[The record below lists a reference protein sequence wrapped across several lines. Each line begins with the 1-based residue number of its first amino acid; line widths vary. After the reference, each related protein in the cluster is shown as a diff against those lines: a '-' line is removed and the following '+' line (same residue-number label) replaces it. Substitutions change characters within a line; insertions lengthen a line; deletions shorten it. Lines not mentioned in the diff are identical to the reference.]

1 LILVPVLLGAAGPGW
16 PVEAGWQ
23 LGWFLVGVA
32 ASRQPLP
39 GRRLRMAGV
48 NGQGASHEVDT
59 GGIALSES
67 FGMLLRRV
75 RGAAGLTQEELAE
88 RAQLTD
94 RGIRY
99 LERGLRRPNRDTVQR
114 LARALELGADG
125 KAAFAAA
132 ARAHQPEVFVSRG
145 ELRLPPYPLV
155 GREHDITRVRD
166 HLVRHEGRLLT
177 LTGPGGVGKTSL
189 ALVAA
194 AGVRAA
200 FPGGVTWV
208 SLASLA
214 DPALLSTAVAHGL
227 GLMDTG
233 SGHAVA
239 SIHAALD
246 ERPTLMV
253 LDNLEHLAAG
263 RFLSDLLATCPQLTV
278 LATSRSPLGIRA
290 EREFPVRPLPTPR
303 DVPGLPVHAVAAS
316 PSVDLFLRRAQAVQ
330 PPCVL
335 TETNAPAIAEICR
348 RLDGLPLAIELAAA
362 RIRVLSPP
370 AMLAR
375 LDRRLSFLTG
385 GGGDLPTRQ
394 TSMRS
399 TLAWSYDL
407 LSPAHQEVFARSAVF
422 DGSFGLTAL
431 EAVLQTD
438 PMTLLDAV
446 ESLHRSNLLVLA
458 DSADDEPRFRMLGTI
473 RDFGLE
479 CLARQGDAEE
489 LRARHATYYL
499 VLAEEAAPGLYG
511 PEATRVLDLL
521 EDDHANLRAAL
532 RRYLDQGNVVPGLR
546 LCAALWMFWYVRGHA
561 TEGRAHIAA
570 FLAPPTPASTL
581 AERARAEALLGA
593 GQLAQTQGDYAAAAR
608 SLEMSIQLYRSMGD
622 EHSTSAALLAAGFT
636 ARVQENYPAAR
647 QLLQQSLTLARNTGH
662 EFVTAAAL
670 HHLGM
675 IAADAHHD
683 LPAAQHLLD
692 ESLTFYRSIGA
703 ERFIALLQLS
713 LGDVA
718 RGQRHFARAQ
728 LLLTQGLT
736 GLTQVGERLGIHGA
750 LDSLA
755 RVAADQRRW
764 DRAVMLA
771 AAAERL
777 RRSTGSRSWP
787 VVERHRNQWLAH
799 AHQNLTEPDFS
810 SAWTRGEA
818 MTPEQAVSYALQQ
831 EELHPNPDQEHP

>member
-1 LILVPVLLGAAGPGW
+1 MVWVDLK
-16 PVEAGWQ
+16 EARG
-23 LGWFLVGVA
+23 GV
-32 ASRQPLP
+32 
-39 GRRLRMAGV
+39 
-48 NGQGASHEVDT
+48 
-59 GGIALSES
+59 ALSES
-67 FGMLLRRV
+67 FGTLLRRL
-75 RGAAGLTQEELAE
+75 REAAGLTQEELAE

-114 LARALELGADG
+114 LARALGLGADG
-125 KAAFAAA
+125 KAAFTAA
-132 ARAHQPEVFVSRG
+132 ARPHQPEVLVSQG
-145 ELRLPPYPLV
+145 ELRLPPHPLV
-155 GREHDITRVRD
+155 GREHDITRVRE
-166 HLVRHEGRLLT
+166 HLVRPEGRLLT

-194 AGVRAA
+194 AGVREA

-208 SLASLA
+208 PLAALA
-214 DPALLSTAVAHGL
+214 DPALLPTTVAHAL

-233 SGHAVA
+233 ADQAVQA
-239 SIHAALD
+239 VRAALND
-246 ERPTLMV
+246 RPTLLV

-263 RFLSDLLATCPQLTV
+263 RFLADLLASCPQLTV

-303 DVPGLPVHAVAAS
+303 DIPDLPVHAVAAN

-330 PPCVL
+330 PACAL
-335 TETNAPAIAEICR
+335 TERNAPAIAEICR

-362 RIRVLSPP
+362 RIRVLSPS
-370 AMLAR
+370 AMLIR

-385 GGGDLPTRQ
+385 GAGDLPARQ
-394 TSMRS
+394 RAMRS

-407 LSPAHQEVFARSAVF
+407 LSPAHQEVFARLAVF
-422 DGSFGLTAL
+422 DGSFALTAL

-446 ESLHRSNLLVLA
+446 ESLHRSNLLVMA
-458 DSADDEPRFRMLGTI
+458 GSADDEPRFRMLGTI

-479 CLARQGDAEE
+479 CLARQGDTEE
-489 LRARHATYYL
+489 LRARHAACYL

-511 PEATRVLDLL
+511 PEATRLLNLLD
-521 EDDHANLRAAL
+521 EDHANLRAAL
-532 RRYLDQGNVVPGLR
+532 RRYLDQGDVVQGLR

-561 TEGRAHIAA
+561 TEGRAHIVA
-570 FLAPPTPASTL
+570 FLTPPTPATTQ

-593 GQLAQTQGDYAAAAR
+593 GQLAQTQGDYPAAAE
-608 SLEMSIQLYRSMGD
+608 SLEMSIQSYRDLGD

-647 QLLQQSLTLARNTGH
+647 RLLQQSLTLARNTGH
-662 EFVTAAAL
+662 DFVVAAAL
-670 HHLGM
+670 QHLGM
-675 IAADAHHD
+675 IAADADHD
-683 LPAAQHLLD
+683 LPTAQHHLE
-692 ESLTFYRSIGA
+692 ESLTLYRSIGA

-713 LGDVA
+713 LGETA
-718 RGQRHFARAQ
+718 GAQRLFARAQ

-755 RVAADQRRW
+755 RVAAGQQLW
-764 DRAVMLA
+764 DRAVTLA

-787 VVERHRNQWLAH
+787 VVERNRNQWLAH
-799 AHQNLTEPDFS
+799 AHQKLTEPELS
-810 SAWTRGEA
+810 SAWARGDA
-818 MTPEQAVSYALQQ
+818 FTPEQAVSYALHKK
-831 EELHPNPDQEHP
+831 EPDPDREDP